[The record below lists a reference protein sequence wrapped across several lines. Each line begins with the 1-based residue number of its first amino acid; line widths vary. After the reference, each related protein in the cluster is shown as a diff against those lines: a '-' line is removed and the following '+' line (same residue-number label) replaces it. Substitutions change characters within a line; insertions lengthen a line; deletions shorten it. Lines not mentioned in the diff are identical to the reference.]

1 VALWSLGTC
10 PEGEQG
16 AMVSSCPFSKLSG
29 GLFEWFSDIFS
40 CHDRL
45 LPPEIQPNWNLQN
58 HEPSQPFP
66 LYRLITSG
74 VSLQSLFSPELLQL
88 WEDSFASLGFL
99 KSPHSLFW
107 GYTSWFQ
114 LLYFYHEASLL
125 SKSCSSVLWACFIV
139 PTCWHQF
146 SLDAMSLC

>member
-45 LPPEIQPNWNLQN
+45 LPPEIEPNWNLQN

-99 KSPHSLFW
+99 KSPPGSNCCIFTMKPHCFPNLAVLCFGLALLFPRAGTSSLW
-107 GYTSWFQ
+107 TPC
-114 LLYFYHEASLL
+114 LYVNTL
-125 SKSCSSVLWACFIV
+125 CSPCL
-139 PTCWHQF
+139 
-146 SLDAMSLC
+146 